1 MQCLLTEHQ
10 IQALLDDLCR
20 RLGICLPPSFQER
33 LKNSPPTN
41 ALRFAEVVYRAEGL
55 DPTLGSELY
64 KAVLARVEQAF
75 AQLQDNNYS
84 V

>member
-1 MQCLLTEHQ
+1 MLTERQ

-20 RLGICLPPSFQER
+20 RLGICLPLSFQKR

-41 ALRFAEVVYRAEGL
+41 AVRFAEVVYRAEGL
-55 DPTLGSELY
+55 DPALGGELY
-64 KAVLARVEQAF
+64 KAVVARVEQVF
-75 AQLQDNNYS
+75 AQPQGDNYN